1 MSHSGYRILHTSDWH
16 LGNSL
21 HGHPRIDEYKAFLKW
36 LKFAIVD
43 NEIDALLVSGDIFDT
58 GSPSN
63 AAEELYYSFLTS
75 LNGTSCKSVVITAGN
90 HDSPSTLAVSRSVLG
105 LLNVHVVATPDPNV
119 HFANEILP
127 LPNAEAPEVIVC
139 AAPFLRDRALQA
151 SLGNAE
157 SATSEQLVRNGTAA
171 HFSILKEH
179 ALRLREEYGKSLPIV
194 AMAHLFAAGAALS
207 ENAEETEFSIVGNL
221 ENVNTD
227 IFPPDFDYVALGHIH
242 RPQKVGGEDRIRYS
256 GSPLPMGFDE
266 AERENVVLV
275 VEFRPGSKPQFR
287 PLGVPRFCQWKTISG
302 NDAES
307 IRVQIAA
314 VGKDFPGAMLRIRYT
329 GSGNMGNL
337 RQAFAEDVKDAGL
350 ELVHA
355 EYVARASRSQAMEVQ
370 ARDLSELT
378 PSQIFEKQLDAMD
391 FSQEP
396 GLKPRVFAAFEEILK
411 KIQNGEE

>member
-1 MSHSGYRILHTSDWH
+1 MSHLGFRILHTSDWH

-21 HGHPRIDEYKAFLKW
+21 HGHPRIDEYKSFFKW
-36 LKFAIVD
+36 LKETVVKE
-43 NEIDALLVSGDIFDT
+43 EIDALLVSGDIFDT

-75 LNGTSCKSVVITAGN
+75 LQGTSCKSVVVTAGN
-90 HDSPSTLAVSRSVLG
+90 HDSPSTLAVSKSILE
-105 LLNVHVVATPDPNV
+105 LLNVHVVATPDSNLN
-119 HFANEILP
+119 FANEVLP
-127 LPNAEAPEVIVC
+127 LPNAENPEIIVC

-157 SATSEQLVRNGTAA
+157 FATSEQFVRNGTAK

-179 ALRLREEYGKSLPIV
+179 ALRLREECGKPLPIV
-194 AMAHLFAAGAALS
+194 AMAHLFAAGAAPS
-207 ENAEETEFSIVGNL
+207 ENAGETEFSILGNL

-242 RPQKVGGEDRIRYS
+242 RPQSVGGEDRIRYS

-266 AERENVVLV
+266 AERENVVLIV
-275 VEFRPGSKPQFR
+275 DFSPGEKPKVR
-287 PLGVPRFCQWKTISG
+287 PLGVPRFCWWKTVSG

-307 IRVQIAA
+307 IRAQIAA

-337 RQAFAEDVKDAGL
+337 RQAFAGDAKSVGL

-355 EYVARASRSQAMEVQ
+355 EYAARASQSHAMEVQ
-370 ARDLSELT
+370 VRDLSELT
-378 PSQIFEKQLDAMD
+378 PSQIFEKQLGEMD
-391 FSQEP
+391 FNQEP
-396 GLKPRVFAAFEEILK
+396 GLKPRVLAAFEEILK